1 MTESHRR
8 LRVASG
14 NAAIGNWGTPMH
26 NKNALWLDCDLASLA
41 MLLIGISAVSLLAV
55 STF

>member
-14 NAAIGNWGTPMH
+14 NAAIGSWGTPMH
-26 NKNALWLDCDLASLA
+26 NKNGLWLDCDLASLA
-41 MLLIGISAVSLLAV
+41 MLLIGISTVSLLAV